1 MKKRKRRDERPESYR
16 ELDQLAYAFAA
27 LTVNEPDFVEA
38 YGPAAEAYLEAD
50 DHPFESLGRS
60 DLQFEMD
67 VAAAERDWI
76 RWTHAFEAFQDCL
89 TAEELGHYTGRL
101 KAWEAARDAERLGPG
116 DYGFADRCLALLRG
130 VFGWPDGAQPID
142 LPSLEG
148 VDRSSRDDVTVWTTR
163 MVVRKRLAAGQ
174 PRGEIKAE
182 VSRQA
187 VECYA
192 DPEQGLDEFTQERLV
207 ALAQSTIDEELAR
220 AAG

>member
-1 MKKRKRRDERPESYR
+1 MSRRRKRPIDSR
-16 ELDQLAYAFAA
+16 EVDQLVYAFLA
-27 LTVNEPDFVEA
+27 LSVSDPAFVEA
-38 YGPAAEAYLEAD
+38 YGAAAEAYLEAD
-50 DHPFESLGRS
+50 GHPFESLGRS

-67 VAAAERDWI
+67 VAAAERDWT
-76 RWTHAFEAFQDCL
+76 RWTYAFEAYQDCL
-89 TAEELGHYTGRL
+89 TAEELSHYGERL
-101 KAWEAARDAERLGPG
+101 RAWEDACLAERLRPG
-116 DYGFADRCLALLRG
+116 DYGFASRALALLRG
-130 VFGWPDGAQPID
+130 VLGWPDGAQPVE

-148 VDRSSRDDVTVWTTR
+148 VDRSNRDEVTVWTTR

-207 ALAQSTIDEELAR
+207 ALAQRTIDEELGAEV
-220 AAG
+220 